1 MPEGIL
7 DYLKYWGI
15 RKMTKRLL
23 NDEQDSYLRTIA
35 VGKSVKECTEK
46 INSYFGTTFKT
57 SQIRS
62 YKSNHN
68 ISSGKKPWEF
78 VDHSKQRIMTDE
90 QDAFIR
96 DKARGVGN
104 DELTSLFNFT
114 FKTQYTVK
122 QIKIYKT
129 NHGISSGL
137 NGYFKKDHRP
147 WNKGTVGLTK
157 ANKTSFKKG
166 AIPPNYRSIGSERI
180 DMKDGYLYVKVSDAP
195 SPGLSR
201 FGWRLK
207 HQLLWEQYNGP
218 IPTGYN
224 VIFADR
230 NKRNFDID
238 NLILVSDAELLEMN
252 RQGLIFED
260 PELTKTGASLAK
272 LNRKIYEKNAKKC

>member
-1 MPEGIL
+1 MSWKYTEEHIQF
-7 DYLKYWGI
+7 LKD
-15 RKMTKRLL
+15 
-23 NDEQDSYLRTIA
+23 N
-35 VGKSVKECTEK
+35 VK
-46 INSYFGTTFKT
+46 
-57 SQIRS
+57 
-62 YKSNHN
+62 
-68 ISSGKKPWEF
+68 
-78 VDHSKQRIMTDE
+78 
-90 QDAFIR
+90 
-96 DKARGVGN
+96 
-104 DELTSLFNFT
+104 
-114 FKTQYTVK
+114 
-122 QIKIYKT
+122 
-129 NHGISSGL
+129 GISHSELVKKFNEEFGMNVSEQALMSLKSKYGLKSGYVRMGG
-137 NGYFKKDHRP
+137 NRGSFKKDHRP

-166 AIPPNYRSIGSERI
+166 AIPPNYRPTGSERI

-201 FGWRLK
+201 LGWRLK